1 MVSILFIWVM
11 MGGQIHLEGSE
22 TFYTLEACQVAAR
35 AAENAP
41 LTFTNRPED
50 IQVRG
55 ICATKRLAKDER
67 K

>member
-1 MVSILFIWVM
+1 MVSILFVWVM

-22 TFYTLEACQVAAR
+22 TFYTLEACQAAAR

-41 LTFTNRPED
+41 LTFINRPED

-55 ICATKRLAKDER
+55 ICSTKRLAKDER